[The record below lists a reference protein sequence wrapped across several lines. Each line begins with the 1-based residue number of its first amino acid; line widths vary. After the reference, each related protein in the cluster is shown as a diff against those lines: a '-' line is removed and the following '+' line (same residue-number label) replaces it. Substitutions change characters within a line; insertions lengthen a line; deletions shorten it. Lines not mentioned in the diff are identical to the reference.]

1 MLPKAPA
8 PHLNLSGFLSDGDS
22 AALLDWTLRNQSRFE
37 ASGVGALGE
46 VNTAVRKSQT
56 LSDLGP
62 LQEAFER
69 EVRAHYKDWIR
80 TLRVSGFEAS
90 SVELQ
95 LVAHNDGAHFS
106 RHIDTAVHAS
116 SGTSIRALSAVYY
129 FYREP
134 KSFSG
139 GELLI
144 FPFVTRSDDTNCTT
158 VRPEQ
163 NTMIVFPSWAT
174 HEVCTVQ
181 CPSRRFE
188 DSRFAVNCWLHM
200 QR

>member
-8 PHLNLSGFLSDGDS
+8 PHLNLPHFLPAADH

-46 VNTAVRKSQT
+46 VNTSVRKSQT
-56 LSDLGP
+56 MSDLGP
-62 LQEAFER
+62 AKEPFER
-69 EVRAHYKDWIR
+69 EVRAHYKEWIR
-80 TLRVSGFEAS
+80 TLRVSPFDVS

-95 LVAHNDGAHFS
+95 LAAHNDGAHFS
-106 RHIDTAVHAS
+106 RHIDTQVHAS
-116 SGTSIRALSAVYY
+116 SGASIRALSAVYY
-129 FYREP
+129 FFREP

-144 FPFVTRSDDTNCTT
+144 FPFVTRADDTNCAT
-158 VRPEQ
+158 VKPQQ

-174 HEVCTVQ
+174 HEVATVQ
-181 CPSRRFE
+181 CPSKAFA